1 MRYQE
6 ITELFD
12 NKAGWKWTRS
22 SDHET
27 TADFSI
33 GDAFYQV
40 GFGIVAHDG
49 YGNNPTWEV
58 AFEDSDGDFN
68 LTGNGNAFA
77 VFATVADIILDF
89 IKKATPYKLQFSAS
103 TKEPSRVTVYRKMAS
118 KLATKVNYSLSETES
133 HGDIYYVL
141 TKN

>member
-89 IKKATPYKLQFSAS
+89 IKKANFNFLLVPKNHQELPFIGKWLVSWQQKLTILVQ
-103 TKEPSRVTVYRKMAS
+103 KQNHMVTY
-118 KLATKVNYSLSETES
+118 TTY
-133 HGDIYYVL
+133 
-141 TKN
+141 